1 MSQLNKTKSYTFLIK
16 KIVYGHF
23 PKKKK
28 NTSQRIE
35 NNEHPK
41 KKIKKKLKQMG
52 KQKKL
57 KTKGK
62 KRKQRG

>member
-1 MSQLNKTKSYTFLIK
+1 MDTS
-16 KIVYGHF
+16 
-23 PKKKK
+23 KKK

-41 KKIKKKLKQMG
+41 KKKLKQMG

-62 KRKQRG
+62 K